1 MKRFIT
7 FLLVAAFAFCVA
19 DHVLLDYHTRAAHS
33 LFSPAR
39 AVQLLDLG
47 LDQNLRARRAE
58 NLAVRF
64 AQQSQAQGRYIEKIS
79 GKLNVVETQRDLLQE
94 YVNRLTRVVTEAGLE
109 LPDYPSQAELKW
121 ECEGEEGEVTE

>member
-1 MKRFIT
+1 MKRFMLAFLIT
-7 FLLVAAFAFCVA
+7 FAVSFCIA
-19 DHVLLDYHTRAAHS
+19 DHVLIDYHTRKAHS

-58 NLAVRF
+58 GLAVRF

-94 YVNRLTRVVTEAGLE
+94 YVNRLTRVVTEADLE
-109 LPDYPSQAELKW
+109 LPDYPSQAELER
-121 ECEGEEGEVTE
+121 ECEGEVTE